1 MWLTSPEN
9 IVLSPSE
16 IHVWRA
22 NLDINLSLQKKFW
35 TTLSDD
41 EKRRA
46 ERFRF
51 SHLRVHYIASR
62 GILRQLLSRYLSV
75 STQSLR
81 FEYGEQGKPSL
92 ADFPHFQFNI
102 SHSENQLVLA
112 FAQEITLGIDVEFI
126 NPKTDFEVIA
136 PNFFSKNEADT
147 LLAQVPEDRPQVFF
161 NCWTRK
167 EAFIK
172 AKGGGLSI
180 PLDKFEVTLLSNDT
194 PRLLAIDWA
203 PEEVENWST
212 FSFKTGEGFVG
223 ALMTDGEVKE
233 VCFFD
238 FE

>member
-92 ADFPHFQFNI
+92 ILRSSHPIFFQKMKRI
-102 SHSENQLVLA
+102 HCLHKCQ
-112 FAQEITLGIDVEFI
+112 
-126 NPKTDFEVIA
+126 KTDHK
-136 PNFFSKNEADT
+136 FFSIAGHEKK
-147 LLAQVPEDRPQVFF
+147 LLLKQKVVDCLFL
-161 NCWTRK
+161 WTSLK
-167 EAFIK
+167 
-172 AKGGGLSI
+172 
-180 PLDKFEVTLLSNDT
+180 
-194 PRLLAIDWA
+194 
-203 PEEVENWST
+203 
-212 FSFKTGEGFVG
+212 
-223 ALMTDGEVKE
+223 
-233 VCFFD
+233 
-238 FE
+238 